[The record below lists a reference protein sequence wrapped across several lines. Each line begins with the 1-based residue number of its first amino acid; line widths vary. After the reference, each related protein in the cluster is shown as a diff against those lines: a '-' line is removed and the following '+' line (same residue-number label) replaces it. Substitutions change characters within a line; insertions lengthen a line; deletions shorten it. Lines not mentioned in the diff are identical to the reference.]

1 MRLLVASIALVAS
14 LAGSATGT
22 TAQGRIAFSDRA
34 YSDNA
39 DSWEIYVVDPD
50 GTRVRRVTH
59 VGKGLF
65 DSINPAWSPDGHRIV
80 FQSSSSI
87 FVMDASGKRL
97 RQLTSGKVGDGT
109 PAWSPKGGRI
119 AFERRNAIWT
129 MRSDGKL
136 QRRLTRNGKDHQ
148 PAWSPNGRRIVFE
161 RGRNLW
167 LIGAKGGKARKLVA
181 DAANPS
187 WSPDGRRIA
196 FNSPNEGGI
205 FVVSA
210 DGTGRKWLSDGEDPS
225 WSPDGRRIAF
235 SYSGI
240 SVMDAD
246 GGNPRVILRGYPEMF
261 GPAWGP
267 G

>member
-1 MRLLVASIALVAS
+1 MRLLVASIALVAT

-34 YSDNA
+34 YYDNA
-39 DSWEIYVVDPD
+39 DSWEIYVVRPD
-50 GTRVRRVTH
+50 GSGLRRVTH
-59 VGKGLF
+59 VGKRLF
-65 DSINPAWSPDGHRIV
+65 DSTNPAWSPDGRRIV
-80 FQSSSSI
+80 FQSSSRI

-97 RQLTSGKVGDGT
+97 RQLTNGKLGDST
-109 PAWSPKGGRI
+109 PAWSAKGGRI

-136 QRRLTRNGKDHQ
+136 QRRLTRNGRDHQ
-148 PAWSPNGRRIVFE
+148 PAWSPDGRRIVFV
-161 RGRNLW
+161 RGSNLW
-167 LIGAKGGKARKLVA
+167 IIGANGGRARKLVA
-181 DAANPS
+181 DASNPS

-196 FNSPNEGGI
+196 FDSANNGGI
-205 FVVSA
+205 FVVNA
-210 DGTGRKWLSDGEDPS
+210 DGTGRRRLGDGEDPS
-225 WSPDGRRIAF
+225 WSPDGRRVAF